1 MQRAA
6 RHAYDQASIGSNGAS
21 GMTSIQDMR
30 EDGEAMVSPS
40 DLKQIRDAVSALR
53 ALHPGSVLADL
64 VEEKL
69 RRIENDG
76 LPHIA
81 VPQAPEWRLFW

>member
-1 MQRAA
+1 
-6 RHAYDQASIGSNGAS
+6 
-21 GMTSIQDMR
+21 MTSIQEMR
-30 EDGEAMVSPS
+30 EDDGAMVSPS
-40 DLKQIRDAVSALR
+40 DLRQIRDAVSELR
-53 ALHPGSVLADL
+53 ASDPRSVLADL

>member
-1 MQRAA
+1 
-6 RHAYDQASIGSNGAS
+6 
-21 GMTSIQDMR
+21 MTSIHEME
-30 EDGEAMVSPS
+30 EDNGAMVSPS
-40 DLKQIRDAVSALR
+40 DLKQIKDAVSALR
-53 ALHPGSVLADL
+53 ASHPGSVLADL

-76 LPHIA
+76 MPHIA

>member
-1 MQRAA
+1 
-6 RHAYDQASIGSNGAS
+6 
-21 GMTSIQDMR
+21 MTSIQDMR

-40 DLKQIRDAVSALR
+40 DLKQIRDAVSVLR
-53 ALHPGSVLADL
+53 ASHPRSVLADL

>member
-1 MQRAA
+1 
-6 RHAYDQASIGSNGAS
+6 
-21 GMTSIQDMR
+21 MTSIQEMR
-30 EDGEAMVSPS
+30 EDDGAMVSPS
-40 DLKQIRDAVSALR
+40 DLRQIRDAVSELR
-53 ALHPGSVLADL
+53 ASDPRSVLADL

-69 RRIENDG
+69 RRIENEG

>member
-1 MQRAA
+1 
-6 RHAYDQASIGSNGAS
+6 
-21 GMTSIQDMR
+21 MTFIQEMR
-30 EDGEAMVSPS
+30 EDDGAMVSPS
-40 DLKQIRDAVSALR
+40 DLRQIRDAVSELR
-53 ALHPGSVLADL
+53 ASDPRSVLADL

>member
-1 MQRAA
+1 
-6 RHAYDQASIGSNGAS
+6 
-21 GMTSIQDMR
+21 
-30 EDGEAMVSPS
+30 
-40 DLKQIRDAVSALR
+40 VSALR

-69 RRIENDG
+69 RRIENEG

>member
-1 MQRAA
+1 
-6 RHAYDQASIGSNGAS
+6 
-21 GMTSIQDMR
+21 MR

-53 ALHPGSVLADL
+53 ASHPAASILADL

-69 RRIENDG
+69 RRIEERRPAAHRRSAG
-76 LPHIA
+76 A
-81 VPQAPEWRLFW
+81 GEWRLFW